1 MCIRDSLNFDRLY
14 LRPSPFSIGFMNFA
28 EHVERIGPDGRY
40 SYVPKNVTITMVEA
54 PNKPF
59 YKLLAHELTNA
70 FNRRGDRVLRVSNNS
85 RESFPGEAKAVIRF
99 DNALT
104 RRDPREMFSRF
115 PKTGDGKTDR
125 RVICVVPSRLPE
137 KDDGLTDFARRF
149 MLRKAAQLPVIVEGR
164 LSDAQ
169 IFPGARGAVASLE
182 GNVGTFKFNPRRS
195 EEFYEE
201 IAGRLAFLITPEM
214 LNTKVPISSNRLTL
228 EAWAQ
233 RPAVQ
238 AIASAS
244 HDLAKVKLLWDVNLR
259 AFGDMRQVYFV
270 LRQMKQAGLGEG
282 MMSALTSIDGYPSP
296 VMAVTETGTSK
307 TNVDPLKGNVVAV
320 PGFTEEG
327 IVHWILSG
335 RLKGHPA
342 DLLER
347 PSLQTV
353 LDMADLLKSSHL
365 RDRLGKTLR
374 GSIENPPSIE
384 AWENA
389 AFYHAAALLQAG
401 VVKTYEDFIRYLAKQ
416 FTKRSVLPVIPEGLE
431 ESANAAIHLH
441 KFPEE
446 DQPDES
452 IRVVNVDMK
461 EFGFPHNPPCGSF
474 EAASLVFMGLFN
486 SYQQFGPP
494 QSRHEIRAVGLAGH
508 GLFAWGYDGMDSL
521 KRRVINELRVK
532 SVPKY

>member
-1 MCIRDSLNFDRLY
+1 
-14 LRPSPFSIGFMNFA
+14 MNFA
-28 EHVERIGPDGRY
+28 AHVERIGQDGRY
-40 SYVPKNVTITMVEA
+40 TYVPKVVTIALVEP
-54 PNKPF
+54 PNKPL
-59 YKLLAHELTNA
+59 YKLLAHELTAA
-70 FNRRGDRVLRVSNNS
+70 FNRRGDRVLPVSNNP
-85 RESFPGEAKAVIRF
+85 REPFPEEAKAVVKF
-99 DNALT
+99 DNAST
-104 RRDPREMFSRF
+104 RRDPREMFRRF
-115 PKTGDGKTDR
+115 PKTPDGRTDR
-125 RVICVVPSRLPE
+125 KVICVVPSRLSE
-137 KDDGLTDFARRF
+137 KDEGLTDFARRF
-149 MLRKAAQLPVIVEGR
+149 MLRKASQLPVIVEGR
-164 LSDAQ
+164 PSDAK

-182 GNVGTFKFNPRRS
+182 GNVGTFKFNPNRS

-201 IAGRLAFLITPEM
+201 IAKRLAFLITPEM
-214 LNTKVPISSNRLTL
+214 LNTRVPISSNGLAL

-238 AIASAS
+238 AIALAS
-244 HDLAKVKLLWDVNLR
+244 HDLAKVKLLWDVDLR

-282 MMSALTSIDGYPSP
+282 MMSALTSIDGYSSP

-307 TNVDPLKGNVVAV
+307 TNVDPLKGNIVAV
-320 PGFTEEG
+320 PGLTEQG
-327 IVHWILSG
+327 IVHWVLSG

-342 DLLER
+342 DLLEK
-347 PSLQTV
+347 PSIQTV
-353 LDMADLLKSSHL
+353 LDVADFLKSSHL
-365 RDRLGKTLR
+365 RDRLGQTLR
-374 GSIENPPSIE
+374 GSVENPPSIE

-416 FTKRSVLPVIPEGLE
+416 FAKGSVLPVIPEGLE
-431 ESANAAIHLH
+431 ESANAAVHLH

-446 DQPDES
+446 EQPDES

-494 QSRHEIRAVGLAGH
+494 RSRHEIRAVGLAGH
-508 GLFAWGYDGMDSL
+508 GLFVWGYNGMDSL
-521 KRRVINELRVK
+521 KSRVINELRVK
-532 SVPKY
+532 YVPMY